1 MKRLICLLLLP
12 LFSLIF
18 LCGCGDDKT
27 SKDLATLYESMVNS
41 VIVDKENKLFGDSTN
56 PNSIN
61 IVYTLDINNAINN
74 VTPTTDIQKRFTA
87 VRYQQKLLD
96 YIYNYYENNNE
107 KFYAVMSTAEFS
119 NNDMND
125 LYAALES
132 LKTRVNDF
140 KLSYD
145 AFVDSTESGI
155 SDVMEF
161 NLTNYAYELNR
172 LIESSFDFMYK
183 FANIYETYGIEDYSK
198 KTIENI
204 QIKVDKAYL
213 DIAYVIYLENF
224 KAFDYSV
231 GSKGICDLLPIIDN
245 SDYVLIDD
253 LNTTKNV
260 SLLVQSNLKES
271 DTHYAE
277 VNDLLNNF
285 LYANEVFNQRFKN
298 YQVIYNEQDIYTISQ
313 YKFNLMNGISYE
325 SYIKSLSNSDRSS
338 VTMLDNFVDNTYQK
352 LVDKLSL
359 IVE

>member
-18 LCGCGDDKT
+18 LCGCGEDKT
-27 SKDLATLYESMVNS
+27 SKDLSVLYESMVNS
-41 VIVDKENKLFGDSTN
+41 MTVDNQNKIFGDQTN

-61 IVYTLDINNAINN
+61 IVYTLDIDNAINN
-74 VTPTTDIQKRFTA
+74 VVPTTDIQKRFTA
-87 VRYQQKLLD
+87 IRYQQLLLD
-96 YIYNYYENNNE
+96 YIYNYYENNHE

-125 LYAALES
+125 LYATLET
-132 LKTRVNDF
+132 LKSRVGDF
-140 KLSYD
+140 QLSYE
-145 AFVDSTESGI
+145 AFVDSTENGI
-155 SDVMEF
+155 ADVMEF

-183 FANIYETYGIEDYSK
+183 FANVYETYGIEDYSK

-204 QIKVDKAYL
+204 QLKVDKSYL

-231 GSKGICDLLPIIDN
+231 GSKGICDLLPIINN
-245 SDYVLIDD
+245 SNYILIDD

-260 SLLVQSNLKES
+260 SLFVQSNLKES
-271 DTHYAE
+271 DAHYAE

-285 LYANEVFNQRFKN
+285 IYADEVFNQRFKN
-298 YQVIYNEQDIYTISQ
+298 YQVVYNEQDMYAISQ
-313 YKFNLMNGISYE
+313 YKFNLMNGISYD
-325 SYIKSLSNSDRSS
+325 SYIQTLSNSDSAS
-338 VTMLDNFVDNTYQK
+338 VTMLDNFVENTYQK